1 MTDLPIACT
10 LQPGELSRRTGELLP
25 GLVARA
31 RRRESIEGGYRFEF
45 DATSDTLNA
54 IMTTIDAERQCCRFL
69 RFQFVLEPAGGPA
82 WLDVTGPAGT
92 QAFLAGL
99 LEQR

>member
-1 MTDLPIACT
+1 MSDLPIACT
-10 LQPGELSRRTGELLP
+10 LQPGELHRRTAELLP
-25 GLVARA
+25 GLAALA

-45 DATSDTLNA
+45 DATSEILNA
-54 IMTTIDAERQCCRFL
+54 IVAAIDGERQCCRFL

-99 LEQR
+99 LEGR